1 MNADELCQVVRTLL
15 YNLVGKHAGVWSEVQ
30 ARMNGVKDLN
40 SNREQERILRLR
52 ELMTE
57 ICEGILA
64 FDRYCIM
71 SSCMSSCR
79 VIDDRLFYN
88 PSIHLSIY
96 LRRAVLGNSKN
107 IYKTLLRPFVESDES
122 GSGHLTFKQFSD
134 VLKDIGCL
142 LTHQDLV
149 AVAKSFIPTTASTA
163 AAAADSVVD
172 PQVQAS
178 HPSSNLNH
186 IQSFRDAK
194 LKGTLKGAAMS
205 NPVVGEWLSSSGI
218 GLEDYYGDRN
228 GNTLGNKE
236 SIDYNAFVSELAE
249 IMSDLLDQRGGVVM
263 ANQFPWILRE
273 FELVDT
279 LICQLEEMNPP
290 QRRKMLM
297 SLQYALSAADPK
309 QVHYVHCIC

>member
-1 MNADELCQVVRTLL
+1 M
-15 YNLVGKHAGVWSEVQ
+15 
-30 ARMNGVKDLN
+30 
-40 SNREQERILRLR
+40 
-52 ELMTE
+52 
-57 ICEGILA
+57 
-64 FDRYCIM
+64 
-71 SSCMSSCR
+71 
-79 VIDDRLFYN
+79 
-88 PSIHLSIY
+88 IHCPIIHPFIYLSIF

-107 IYKTLLRPFVESDES
+107 IYKTLLRPFVESDEP

-149 AVAKSFIPTTASTA
+149 AVAKSFIPTRASA
-163 AAAADSVVD
+163 AATDSAVD
-172 PQVQAS
+172 PHVQAS

-249 IMSDLLDQRGGVVM
+249 VMSDLLDQRGGIVM

-309 QVHYVHCIC
+309 QVRTLHMLSNRLIDEPIDQSL